1 MGRTRIFGKVEKV
14 QKKYLIL
21 QETVNYLGVSE
32 DIVRELRNSNLI
44 KAYMINKKVYIY
56 DLDSI
61 DRFVQSRDILKV

>member
-1 MGRTRIFGKVEKV
+1 MEKV
-14 QKKYLIL
+14 QKKYLSL

>member
-14 QKKYLIL
+14 QKKYLSL

>member
-1 MGRTRIFGKVEKV
+1 MGRTRIYGKVESV
-14 QKKYLIL
+14 PKKYLNL

-32 DIVRELRNSNLI
+32 DTIRELRNKNLI
-44 KAYMINKKVYIY
+44 KAYEIKNRFYLY